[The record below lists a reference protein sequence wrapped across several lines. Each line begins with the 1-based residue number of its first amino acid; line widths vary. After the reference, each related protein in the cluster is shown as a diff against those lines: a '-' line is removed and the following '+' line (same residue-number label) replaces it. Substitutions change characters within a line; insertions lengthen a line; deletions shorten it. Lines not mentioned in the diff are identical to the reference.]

1 MLGFNPRTRMGC
13 DWLQGYHLSG
23 SWRFNPR
30 TRMGCDQE
38 AHCQYLRRN
47 RVSIHAPAW
56 GATVSIGHI
65 IEVNIVSIHAPAWG
79 ATKKPI
85 VSTSDATVFQ
95 STHPHG
101 VRPLVLGTSSK
112 LISFQSTHPH
122 GVRPSTRCI
131 LPADLRFQSTHPH
144 GVRLDNVSKLFL
156 TAVSI
161 HAPAWCATTCPSP
174 HCRTRRISIHAPA
187 WGATQ
192 NQ

>member
-144 GVRLDNVSKLFL
+144 GVRLDRYQVEVGQVVFQS
-156 TAVSI
+156 T
-161 HAPAWCATTCPSP
+161 HP
-174 HCRTRRISIHAPA
+174 HGVRLQTEDHHNHRERVSIHAPA
-187 WGATQ
+187 WGAT
-192 NQ
+192 